1 VTSNI
6 SNPDKI
12 VNLKMKRLDKILLL
26 LLEETM
32 NSSVDKRDQP
42 LEWSIN
48 HIFSCSQLAKLLAH
62 KRGLDIE
69 LSGIAGAIHDIA
81 IVRTGIFKDHGPL
94 GAPMVRKMLEDYNVN
109 YGAETGEL
117 KKEEIELIVEATF
130 QHTDKKNYTDHKFVE
145 LIKDVDSLDRFLH
158 SKDTYDFYTVRCKN
172 SLKDLSI
179 EFDEFN

>member
-1 VTSNI
+1 MASS

-12 VNLKMKRLDKILLL
+12 VNLEMKRLDQILLL
-26 LLEETM
+26 LLEEMM

-48 HIFSCSQLAKLLAH
+48 HMCSCSQLAKLLAH

-81 IVRTGIFKDHGPL
+81 IIRTGIFKDHGPL
-94 GAPMVRKMLEDYNVN
+94 GAPMVRKILEDYNVN

-117 KKEEIELIVEATF
+117 KEEEIELIVDATY
-130 QHTDKKNYTDHKFVE
+130 QHTDKKNYTEHKFAE

-158 SKDTYDFYTVRCKN
+158 SKDTYDFYSVRCKN

-179 EFDEFN
+179 EFDEFK